1 MKRRIFVALLIAG
14 YFVAGLMAQSRGPFM
29 SFDTDAH
36 DFGTITEEGGPVTY
50 RFEFTNTGGAPLIIS
65 NVTTSCGC
73 TAPSWSKE
81 PVLPGAKGFVS
92 ATYDPKNRPG
102 KFEKT
107 ITVVSNAEKSP
118 VILRISGEVTGK
130 LPGIENMLPVKIGN
144 LRLSSNTVSFGDLNF
159 GNQDRK
165 SLYVM
170 NTGSSTVQI
179 SFSDVPKHLLVMPNP
194 AQLKPGESGTI
205 DITYETELKN
215 AWGFVTDRFQ
225 LLINGKAEPLN
236 RIVVTANIKE
246 DFSRLSQSD
255 MASAPVISA
264 EKETFDFGTVKQ
276 GTKIEAS
283 YVIKNTGKRDLLIR
297 DVQTSCGCT
306 VAVPGDKIVKPG
318 KSTTIKAVFNTRGYH
333 GTQNKLV
340 MVISNDP
347 KTPKLTLWLRGT
359 VEK

>member
-1 MKRRIFVALLIAG
+1 MKQRILIAFLIAM
-14 YFVAGLMAQSRGPFM
+14 YFVAGLMAQSKRPFM

-73 TAPSWSKE
+73 TAPSWSRE

-107 ITVVSNAEKSP
+107 ITIVSNADKSP
-118 VILRISGEVTGK
+118 VILHISGEVTSK

-159 GNQDRK
+159 GDQDRK

-246 DFSRLSQSD
+246 DFSRLSQNE

-264 EKETFDFGTVKQ
+264 EKEIFDFGTVKQ

-283 YVIKNTGKRDLLIR
+283 YIIRNTGKRDLLIR

-318 KSTTIKAVFNTRGYH
+318 KSTNIKAVFDTRGYK

-347 KTPKLTLWLRGT
+347 KTPKLTLWLKGT